1 MEVISNISE
10 YVSKNG
16 FGSFSNLEMLAI
28 LQSIK
33 PDINGHLKDAKTLL
47 KYCGSL
53 TNVINAAQEQPT
65 ALTPESNPNLFGLRL
80 PSEITYRCLKH
91 QIHAQ
96 TYLENPENVIEYLKH
111 SMQGLPVE
119 QFRVLYLNGRNQI
132 LNEEFQ
138 SNGTIC
144 HASVYPR
151 EVVKTALRYNSSAMI
166 LAHNHPS
173 GNLQPSQDDIKLT
186 DRIYS
191 AAKLFDIAL
200 HDHLII
206 TNNGHFSFADNNLI
220 PNFNIY
226 QHLKSK

>member
-1 MEVISNISE
+1 MVNYTQVKDRMINYGIESFSDIEALSILLSL
-10 YVSKNG
+10 KTDPRG
-16 FGSFSNLEMLAI
+16 FHNLAGNLIDCCGSF
-28 LQSIK
+28 
-33 PDINGHLKDAKTLL
+33 NG
-47 KYCGSL
+47 
-53 TNVINAAQEQPT
+53 VINAAREGPP
-65 ALTPESNPNLFGLRL
+65 AFPNKFNPNIFGLRL
-80 PSEITYRCLKH
+80 PHEITDKYLKTK
-91 QIHAQ
+91 IN
-96 TYLENPENVIEYLKH
+96 TTRYLDNPDNVIEYLKH

-132 LNEEFQ
+132 INEEYQ
-138 SNGTIC
+138 TNGTVC

-173 GNLQPSQDDIKLT
+173 GNLQPSRDDIKLT

-191 AAKLFDIAL
+191 AAKLFDIAI

-206 TNNGHFSFADNNLI
+206 TNNGYFSFADKNLI

-226 QHLKSK
+226 QHLNSK